1 LERGLMDIVNKSGI
15 PARVQRCGSMLT
27 LFFTSEKVV
36 DWDSA
41 SRCNTKQFARFF
53 WGMLEQGVYL
63 PCSQFE
69 AWFVSIAHGDP
80 EITKTIEAASK
91 VLPTLGQ

>member
-1 LERGLMDIVNKSGI
+1 
-15 PARVQRCGSMLT
+15 MLT